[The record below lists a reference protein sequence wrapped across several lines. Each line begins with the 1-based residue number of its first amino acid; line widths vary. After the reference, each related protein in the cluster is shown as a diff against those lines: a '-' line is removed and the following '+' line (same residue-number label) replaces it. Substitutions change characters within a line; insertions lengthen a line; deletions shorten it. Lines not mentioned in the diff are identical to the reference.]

1 MYCYMKIRNCK
12 RCGKVFVYNGVDLCP
27 DCLKEDEDDFKKIEE
42 VLTRHPRAT
51 VFEIS
56 ELTGIDSKKIWD
68 FLKQGKL
75 ELADNNSGIQLKC
88 ERCGRPI
95 SSGRFCSRCL
105 KVINDRLKIEPEN
118 EQKVKKNEKFHIQ
131 DRIKRH

>member
-1 MYCYMKIRNCK
+1 MENVYGIFSVQS
-12 RCGKVFVYNGVDLCP
+12 VFGHSC
-27 DCLKEDEDDFKKIEE
+27 
-42 VLTRHPRAT
+42 
-51 VFEIS
+51 
-56 ELTGIDSKKIWD
+56 
-68 FLKQGKL
+68 KL

-118 EQKVKKNEKFHIQ
+118 EQRVKKNEKFHIQ